1 MNDSLTLNVRV
12 WNEAIP
18 LLYEAIIGTTHHILI
33 QTYFGLVC
41 MLGDSCSV
49 WREEEEV

>member
-33 QTYFGLVC
+33 QTYIGLGVGGIPVC
-41 MLGDSCSV
+41 SSIAVLN
-49 WREEEEV
+49 